1 MFHENGIGK
10 SSNFQKA
17 LECYN
22 QAAETNYPAAL
33 NKLGQIYQRGNK
45 HVKQDIAKG
54 INYYEKAF
62 ELNDVDSAYN
72 LGLLYET
79 GGNGGVS
86 KDLSKAFKYYLK
98 GSQLGHKGASY
109 KVALFLKKKNF
120 NSAKHFTMYPLLSKS
135 N

>member
-1 MFHENGIGK
+1 MKIVSAIFKVGLCYENGIGK

-79 GGNGGVS
+79 EEMEESV
-86 KDLSKAFKYYLK
+86 KTLRKLS
-98 GSQLGHKGASY
+98 
-109 KVALFLKKKNF
+109 NII
-120 NSAKHFTMYPLLSKS
+120 
-135 N
+135 

>member
-1 MFHENGIGK
+1 MGVLYEAGTGVEQDHQKAFEYFKFAAQMKIVSAIFKVGLCYENGIGK

-79 GGNGGVS
+79 EEMEESV
-86 KDLSKAFKYYLK
+86 KTLRKLS
-98 GSQLGHKGASY
+98 
-109 KVALFLKKKNF
+109 NII
-120 NSAKHFTMYPLLSKS
+120 
-135 N
+135 